1 MNIKDLII
9 ESDRLDKKASVEES
23 SESNQPTDLNE
34 VEKTAS
40 LLDKYASDDTI
51 IDELAKLAVLKD
63 FLKARS
69 TDIEKVANINKEA
82 RLRDRLVLK
91 LSKIFKM
98 DPKRIEN
105 AQKMIDMG
113 QERKVLKDAMRIAD
127 DEMELAL
134 LKRDVKGMLADAK
147 AYSEGGMS
155 LSGPMLLG
163 GAAVGGAAAYGTK
176 QYLDKKHDEEKAQL
190 AEKMFYAGADAALKG
205 GA

>member
-134 LKRDVKGMLADAK
+134 LKRDVKNMLADAK

>member
-1 MNIKDLII
+1 MNIKDLIV
-9 ESDRLDKKASVEES
+9 ESEKLDKKASQGES
-23 SESNQPTDLNE
+23 STSSSTTNLEE

-40 LLDKYASDDTI
+40 LLEKYASEDTI
-51 IDELAKLAVLKD
+51 VDELAKLAVLKD

-69 TDIEKVANINKEA
+69 TDIEKVATINKEA

-105 AQKMIDMG
+105 AQKMVDMG

-127 DEMELAL
+127 NDMELAL
-134 LKRDVKGMLADAK
+134 LKRDVKSMLSDAK
-147 AYSEGGMS
+147 AYSEGGTS
-155 LSGPMLLG
+155 ISGPMLLG

-176 QYLDKKHDEEKAQL
+176 QYMDKQHDEDKQQL
-190 AEKMFYAGADAALKG
+190 AEKMFYAGVDAAQKG

>member
-9 ESDRLDKKASVEES
+9 ESERLDKKASVEES

>member
-9 ESDRLDKKASVEES
+9 ESERLDNKDSVENS
-23 SESNQPTDLNE
+23 SESNTAVNLDE

-40 LLDKYASDDTI
+40 LLEKYASEDTI

-69 TDIEKVANINKEA
+69 TDIEKVANISKEA

-155 LSGPMLLG
+155 VSGPMLLG

-176 QYLDKKHDEEKAQL
+176 QYLDKQHDDEKGQL
-190 AEKMFYAGADAALKG
+190 AERMFYAGVDAAQKG